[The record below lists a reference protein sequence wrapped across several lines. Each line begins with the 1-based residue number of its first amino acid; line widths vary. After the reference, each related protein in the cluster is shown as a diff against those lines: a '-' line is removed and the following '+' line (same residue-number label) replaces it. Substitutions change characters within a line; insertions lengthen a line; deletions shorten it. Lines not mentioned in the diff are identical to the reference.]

1 MSDTIERSWTYREA
15 SAVTGLPVSALKT
28 SVECGE
34 LDAIRIM
41 DAVFIPKRAIDPF
54 MAKLGLSK
62 PPNRTRRAKT

>member
-1 MSDTIERSWTYREA
+1 MIEPSLTYREA
-15 SAVTGLPVSALKT
+15 AAVTGLPVSAIKT

-41 DAVFIPKRAIDPF
+41 NAVFIPKRAIDPF

-62 PPNRTRRAKT
+62 PAHAHRTRRARR